1 MYDAGRRRLAER
13 LRALI
18 EGALT
23 PRDAL
28 ADAASGQ
35 PIEFDPSL
43 DGGTLELTIVG
54 QEHSIL
60 PGEVMGIRI
69 EPSEI
74 MRRKEAR
81 DGADV
86 PHLRATCQKT
96 TYRW

>member
-1 MYDAGRRRLAER
+1 MYDAGGRRLAER

-23 PRDAL
+23 LRDAL

-69 EPSEI
+69 ESSEI

-86 PHLRATCQKT
+86 PHLTATCQKT